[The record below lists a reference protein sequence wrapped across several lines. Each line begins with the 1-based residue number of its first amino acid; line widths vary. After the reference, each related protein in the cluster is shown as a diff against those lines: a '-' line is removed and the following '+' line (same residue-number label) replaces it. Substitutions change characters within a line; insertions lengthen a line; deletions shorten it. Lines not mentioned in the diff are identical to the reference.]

1 MKAEVTE
8 LEMVLNQ
15 QIEAYLKLEECIYQ
29 KKDSLINGDMERLKN
44 IDMEL
49 ERFTTVV
56 EKLETERVKATSKI
70 SSKNLS
76 LKDIIELIQEKDQ
89 DQARRISQSRDKLK
103 EIVGNIKKQ
112 NTVNAK
118 LIEHSL
124 NIIKFSVNSI
134 VNMLI
139 PETSSYNNFGRVNG
153 NSDKGISS
161 IIHDA

>member
-1 MKAEVTE
+1 MKAEITE

-15 QIEAYLKLEECIYQ
+15 EIEAYLKLEECVYQ
-29 KKDSLINGDMERLKN
+29 KKDSLVNGDIDRLKE

-56 EKLETERVKATSKI
+56 EKLEAERVKATSKI
-70 SSKNLS
+70 SNRNIS
-76 LKDIIELIQEKDQ
+76 LKEIIGLIEEKDQ
-89 DQARRISQSRDKLK
+89 DQARRISETRDKLK
-103 EIVGNIKKQ
+103 QIVGNIKKQ

-124 NIIKFSVNSI
+124 NIVKFSVNSI

-153 NSDKGISS
+153 SSNTGISS
-161 IIHDA
+161 VIHDA